1 MKLNK
6 MLALALSG
14 VMAVSMLAGCSG
26 APSNGEEG
34 DKEQTVVTAGTATMM
49 NNFQNRVKFDADA
62 DLDAYVAAA
71 VKTLKS
77 DVIKEAPASVTQI
90 DATGDSKD
98 VYVAVRDKL
107 PGSYSLTKEETGF
120 DDACIKKA
128 DTTKTVLY
136 WVKAGNLT
144 EAQVLTLVAADME
157 MANYDEMCTENGKY
171 YDITYNG
178 AASIVKATAT
188 SEAGDTYNAYVVA
201 VSVTQSVGGQVNN
214 KI

>member
-1 MKLNK
+1 
-6 MLALALSG
+6 
-14 VMAVSMLAGCSG
+14 
-26 APSNGEEG
+26 
-34 DKEQTVVTAGTATMM
+34 MM

-71 VKTLKS
+71 VKTVKS
-77 DVIKEAPASVTQI
+77 DVLDDAPAGVTHI
-90 DATGDSKD
+90 TGGKIYDA
-98 VYVAVRDKL
+98 VDKAL
-107 PGSYSLTKEETGF
+107 PGSYSLTKGETGF
-120 DDACIKKA
+120 DVTCIKKA

-144 EAQVLTLVAADME
+144 EAQVLTLVADDMNMAD
-157 MANYDEMCTENGKY
+157 YDEVCAENGKY

-201 VSVTQSVGGQVNN
+201 VSVTQSVGDQVND
-214 KI
+214 KA

>member
-71 VKTLKS
+71 VKTVKS
-77 DVIKEAPASVTQI
+77 DVLDDAPAGVTPI
-90 DATGDSKD
+90 TGGKIYDA
-98 VYVAVRDKL
+98 VDKAL
-107 PGSYSLTKEETGF
+107 PGSYSLTKGETDF
-120 DDACIKKA
+120 DEACIKKA

-144 EAQVLTLVAADME
+144 EAQVLTLVADDMN
-157 MANYDEMCTENGKY
+157 MAAYDEVCANDDMKNYT
-171 YDITYNG
+171 ITYTG

-201 VSVTQSVGGQVNN
+201 VSVTQSVGDQVND
-214 KI
+214 KT

>member
-71 VKTLKS
+71 VKTVKS
-77 DVIKEAPASVTQI
+77 DVLDDAPAGVTLI
-90 DATGDSKD
+90 TGGKIYDA
-98 VYVAVRDKL
+98 VDKAL
-107 PGSYSLTKEETGF
+107 PGSYSLTKGETGF
-120 DDACIKKA
+120 DVACIKKA

-144 EAQVLTLVAADME
+144 EAQVLTLVADDMNMAD
-157 MANYDEMCTENGKY
+157 YDEVCAENGKY
-171 YDITYNG
+171 YDITYNC

-201 VSVTQSVGGQVNN
+201 VSVTQSVGDQVND
-214 KI
+214 KT

>member
-107 PGSYSLTKEETGF
+107 PGSFESFY
-120 DDACIKKA
+120 
-128 DTTKTVLY
+128 
-136 WVKAGNLT
+136 
-144 EAQVLTLVAADME
+144 AQ
-157 MANYDEMCTENGKY
+157 
-171 YDITYNG
+171 
-178 AASIVKATAT
+178 SIAMV
-188 SEAGDTYNAYVVA
+188 EAGRCMLWPQAYP
-201 VSVTQSVGGQVNN
+201 
-214 KI
+214 KRHRCR

>member
-71 VKTLKS
+71 VKTVKS
-77 DVIKEAPASVTQI
+77 DVLDDAPAGVTLI
-90 DATGDSKD
+90 TSGKIYDA
-98 VYVAVRDKL
+98 VDKAL
-107 PGSYSLTKEETGF
+107 PGSYALSNKAISF
-120 DDACIKKA
+120 SSACTKKA
-128 DTTKTVLY
+128 DTTETVLY

-144 EAQVLTLVAADME
+144 EAQVLTLVANNMN
-157 MANYDEMCTENGKY
+157 MAAYDEVCTDGTKDY
-171 YDITYNG
+171 TITYTG

-214 KI
+214 KTT

>member
-49 NNFQNRVKFDADA
+49 NNFQNKVKFDADA
-62 DLDAYVAAA
+62 DMDAYVAAA
-71 VKTLKS
+71 VKTVKS
-77 DVIKEAPASVTQI
+77 DVLDDAPAGVTLI
-90 DATGDSKD
+90 TSGKIYDA
-98 VYVAVRDKL
+98 VDKAL
-107 PGSYSLTKEETGF
+107 PGSYALSNKTIGF
-120 DDACIKKA
+120 SSACTKKA
-128 DTTKTVLY
+128 DTTETVLY

-144 EAQVLTLVAADME
+144 EAQVLTLVANNMN
-157 MANYDEMCTENGKY
+157 MAAYDEVCTDSAKY
-171 YDITYNG
+171 YTITYTG

-201 VSVTQSVGGQVNN
+201 VSVTQSVGDQVND
-214 KI
+214 KT

>member
-71 VKTLKS
+71 VKTVKS
-77 DVIKEAPASVTQI
+77 DVLDDAPAGVAHITGGKI
-90 DATGDSKD
+90 YDA
-98 VYVAVRDKL
+98 VDKAL
-107 PGSYSLTKEETGF
+107 PGSYSLTKGETDF
-120 DDACIKKA
+120 DEACIKKA

-144 EAQVLTLVAADME
+144 EAQVLTLVADDMNMAD
-157 MANYDEMCTENGKY
+157 YDEVCAENGKY

-201 VSVTQSVGGQVNN
+201 VSVTQSVGDQVND
-214 KI
+214 KT

>member
-71 VKTLKS
+71 VKTVKS
-77 DVIKEAPASVTQI
+77 DVLDDAPAGVTLI
-90 DATGDSKD
+90 TSGKIYDA
-98 VYVAVRDKL
+98 VDKAL
-107 PGSYSLTKEETGF
+107 PGSYSLTKGETGF
-120 DDACIKKA
+120 DNACIKKA

-144 EAQVLTLVAADME
+144 EAQVLTLVADNMN
-157 MANYDEMCTENGKY
+157 MAAYDEVCADGTKNY
-171 YDITYNG
+171 TITYTG

-201 VSVTQSVGGQVNN
+201 VSVTQSVGDQVND
-214 KI
+214 KT